1 MVSAEAAVRPLRCGL
16 AFLCVVVLG
25 ACSSEWPR
33 LDQPGAGIAFD
44 LPDSATCGSRRDDSP
59 AGRFIGRFCAAE
71 LDRAFFDRLFPIR
84 FHVAWA
90 TLPAGFDAADNAK
103 SEALLRQ
110 LALHGLPKG
119 STTSERAA
127 DLGGLPAREFD
138 SLLPLND
145 AWSGNL
151 TLRERLAVHAG
162 RLYRVGVT
170 GAMGPT
176 SERAWKRLLESF
188 RFTTEE
194 RR

>member
-1 MVSAEAAVRPLRCGL
+1 MRPIRYGF

-59 AGRFIGRFCAAE
+59 AGPFVGRFCAAE

-90 TLPAGFDAADNAK
+90 TLPAGFDAANDA
-103 SEALLRQ
+103 SAGVILRQ
-110 LALHGLPKG
+110 LATHDLPKG
-119 STTSERAA
+119 STTTERPA

-176 SERAWKRLLESF
+176 SERAWARLLASF
-188 RFTTEE
+188 RYTAVA
-194 RR
+194 R

>member
-1 MVSAEAAVRPLRCGL
+1 MVPAEAAVKPLRCGL
-16 AFLCVVVLG
+16 AFLCVGMLG

-59 AGRFIGRFCAAE
+59 AGPFIGRFCAAE

-90 TLPAGFDAADNAK
+90 TLPAGFDAANDA
-103 SEALLRQ
+103 SAGATLRQ
-110 LALHGLPKG
+110 LATHGLPKG
-119 STTSERAA
+119 STTTEQPA
-127 DLGGLPAREFD
+127 DLGGLPALEFD
-138 SLLPLND
+138 SLLPMND
-145 AWSGNL
+145 AFSGNL

-176 SERAWKRLLESF
+176 SERAWLRLLGSI
-188 RFTTEE
+188 RYTADA
-194 RR
+194 R

>member
-1 MVSAEAAVRPLRCGL
+1 MRPIRYGF

-59 AGRFIGRFCAAE
+59 AGPFVGRFCAAE

-90 TLPAGFDAADNAK
+90 TLPAGF
-103 SEALLRQ
+103 LRQ
-110 LALHGLPKG
+110 LATHGLPKG
-119 STTSERAA
+119 STTTERSA

-151 TLRERLAVHAG
+151 TLRERLAIHAG

-176 SERAWKRLLESF
+176 SERAWARLLASF
-188 RFTTEE
+188 RYTAVA
-194 RR
+194 R